1 MSNSSDDSS
10 EEDERPEPDTTL
22 FIKNLNFNTNEE
34 DIKEVSIEFMMLLL
48 EVLKWRFVDKHEWID
63 EDDVVTGHSALW
75 GSVLEFGDL
84 ILGLFNSSS
93 SADFL

>member
-48 EVLKWRFVDKHEWID
+48 EVLK
-63 EDDVVTGHSALW
+63 
-75 GSVLEFGDL
+75 
-84 ILGLFNSSS
+84 
-93 SADFL
+93 